1 MKPKL
6 IKGVSAFTEEM
17 YFGPLP
23 GYCECG
29 RVAGRTGKCETCEHE
44 KRKAERN
51 AGKVKKVYKIP
62 VKSKKKAKEDVQYTK
77 LRKEK
82 LEEHPNCQIKIKDI
96 CEGKAI
102 EVHHPGKRG
111 KNYLNKALFMSA
123 CRPCHNHVE
132 TVMSAK
138 ERREKKFLV

>member
-1 MKPKL
+1 M
-6 IKGVSAFTEEM
+6 SQYCSYEDCSRFAFINGICYSHDKE
-17 YFGPLP
+17 
-23 GYCECG
+23 
-29 RVAGRTGKCETCEHE
+29 E
-44 KRKAERN
+44 KREAKEKA
-51 AGKVKKVYKIP
+51 KVKKAYKIP
-62 VKSKKKAKEDVQYTK
+62 AKSKKKAKEDVQYTK

-82 LEEHPNCQIKIKDI
+82 LEEHPNCQIKIMGI

-138 ERREKKFLV
+138 ERRENKFLV